1 MRIALGRRGDYSVR
15 AVLDLAR
22 HYGSGRR
29 KTREIA
35 SAMDIPE
42 LYLPQLLASLVRVG
56 LLRAVAGP
64 DGGYTLSRDP
74 QTITLLEVVESAE
87 GPVRAT
93 QCLLRGGPC
102 DWDEV
107 CPMHRSWSRA
117 QDALVGE
124 LERTTFGD
132 LAREDEAIEQH
143 RYLGAPPPVS
153 HRSLRRGTRN
163 RRDDTSGGSDSGR

>member
-1 MRIALGRRGDYSVR
+1 MRITLGRRGDYSVR

-42 LYLPQLLASLVRVG
+42 LYLPQLLASLVRAGV
-56 LLRAVAGP
+56 LTAVAGP

-87 GPVRAT
+87 GPLRTA

-107 CPMHRSWSRA
+107 CPLHRSWSRA

-124 LERTTFGD
+124 LEHITFGD

-143 RYLGAPPPVS
+143 RYPGDPSPAS
-153 HRSLRRGTRN
+153 HRQPRRGTRD
-163 RRDDTSGGSDSGR
+163 RPGGASGGAPGAR

>member
-35 SAMDIPE
+35 SAMGIPE
-42 LYLPQLLASLVRVG
+42 LYLPQLLASLVRTGV
-56 LLRAVAGP
+56 LTAVAGP
-64 DGGYTLSRDP
+64 DGGYTLSRHP

-87 GPVRAT
+87 GPLRT
-93 QCLLRGGPC
+93 GRCLLRDGPC

-107 CPMHRSWSRA
+107 CPVHRSWSGA

-124 LERTTFGD
+124 LEDTTLWH

-143 RYLGAPPPVS
+143 RYQGDPSPTSHRQRRRGVCDRPDGASGGAPGA
-153 HRSLRRGTRN
+153 R
-163 RRDDTSGGSDSGR
+163 